1 MLEYRSIPILTLSSE
16 AEPLHEKFDEYRN
29 PILDRRTPTI
39 KRKFAI
45 SARGK

>member
-1 MLEYRSIPILTLSSE
+1 MLEYRSIPILSQCE
-16 AEPLHEKFDEYRN
+16 AEPNDENYDEYRS
-29 PILDRRTPTI
+29 PILDRRTPAI